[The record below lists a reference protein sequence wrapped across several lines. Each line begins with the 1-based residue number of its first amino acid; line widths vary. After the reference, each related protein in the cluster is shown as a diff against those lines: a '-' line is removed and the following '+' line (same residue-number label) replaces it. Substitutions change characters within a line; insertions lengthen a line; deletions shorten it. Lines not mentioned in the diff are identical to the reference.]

1 MKKVIRKL
9 FWVWQFEDEEKWLNQ
24 MAQDGWAL
32 CDVGF
37 CRYTFE
43 QCQKGEYTF
52 KLELLAN
59 HTGHSESVKYI
70 NFITD
75 TGAEYIGNVLR
86 WVYFRQKT
94 TNGKF
99 ELLSTR
105 ATRIKFFERV
115 CSLFSGFAIAN
126 GLIGVSNLLIALCS
140 HSTGNL
146 LGIINIALAA
156 VLWHQYKI
164 MNKRVQRL
172 VEEKRVFED

>member
-1 MKKVIRKL
+1 MKKTVRKL
-9 FWVWQFEDEEKWLNQ
+9 FWAWQFEDEEKWLNQ

-43 QCQKGEYTF
+43 QCEMGEYTF

-70 NFITD
+70 GFITD

-94 TNGKF
+94 ASGSILFHANS
-99 ELLSTR
+99 LL
-105 ATRIKFFERV
+105 A
-115 CSLFSGFAIAN
+115 
-126 GLIGVSNLLIALCS
+126 VSRKLEKKNLS
-140 HSTGNL
+140 NRRWNHDT
-146 LGIINIALAA
+146 
-156 VLWHQYKI
+156 V
-164 MNKRVQRL
+164 
-172 VEEKRVFED
+172 

>member
-1 MKKVIRKL
+1 MKKTVRKL
-9 FWVWQFEDEEKWLNQ
+9 FWAWQFEDEEKWLNQ

-43 QCQKGEYTF
+43 QCEKGEYTF

-70 NFITD
+70 DFITD

-94 TNGKF
+94 ASGSF

-115 CSLFSGFAIAN
+115 CGLFSGLAIAN
-126 GLIGVSNLLIALCS
+126 LFIGGGNLIIALAN
-140 HSTGNL
+140 HSAGNL
-146 LGIINIALAA
+146 LGLVNLALAF
-156 VLWHQYKI
+156 VLWQQYRI
-164 MNKRVQRL
+164 MNKRVARL